1 MRSSSKRCAFDGTT
15 ASTRPMNDGPADG
28 VLKVMVVDRDAASH
42 ALCHLALRGL
52 RVDGRVV
59 QMLHARSDEDAFD
72 LLLLH
77 QDVAVAVVD
86 LRDDPPDR
94 TAAVIRALRGRP
106 DGHRIWIIM
115 RGPATSEPADARIDG
130 AADPALALHAAVLRG
145 FRNLRAGRVA
155 TAAPLG

>member
-1 MRSSSKRCAFDGTT
+1 MRSSSKRSPVDRTT
-15 ASTRPMNDGPADG
+15 VTTRPMNDGPANG
-28 VLKVMVVDRDAASH
+28 VLKVMVVDRDAAGH

-59 QMLHARSDEDAFD
+59 QMLHARSDEDALD

-77 QDVAVAVVD
+77 QDLAVAVVD
-86 LRDDPPDR
+86 LRHDPPDR
-94 TAAVIRALRGRP
+94 TAAMIRALRGRP

-145 FRNLRAGRVA
+145 LQSQRAGKVA